1 MLPAIIV
8 KYENREEKAMLSK
21 KDFYKMV
28 ISMVIPIALQNLIN
42 VGVTTADVGKSIG
55 NRFVRIIFRRADF
68 LYHDFNLFRHNVGNY
83 GPDRPVLGKAGPG
96 RH

>member
-42 VGVTTADVGKSIG
+42 VGVQAADV
-55 NRFVRIIFRRADF
+55 
-68 LYHDFNLFRHNVGNY
+68 LM
-83 GPDRPVLGKAGPG
+83 LGKYRKPFCP
-96 RH
+96 HHL